1 MLPFIHIG
9 HFSLPTFGLLMWVAA
24 AAACF
29 VLHANFRRNPQSI
42 NTDSDAVTIV
52 ASATL
57 LGVLGAKVWHEL
69 QSPRELLE
77 QLHYLASLLP
87 SHPGSFLTELVHWAQ
102 QGYAWYGGLLAG
114 IATLFWFGRKFPRG
128 PLQLLDL
135 ASPAA
140 AVGYGMGRIAC
151 FVSGDGDYGIPSNV
165 PWAMGF
171 PKGLDPTP
179 PGVRVHPTPLYEL
192 IFGLALGAYL
202 WWRGRKKRPLGLLT
216 AEFLVLSSVGRFLVE
231 IIRRNPRIYF
241 GMSNAQVASLAT
253 AAAGLLLGVW
263 SVRRAT
269 RSAPR
274 GVRPV
279 RVV

>member
-9 HFSLPTFGLLMWVAA
+9 QLSLPTFGLLTWVAA
-24 AAACF
+24 VAACA
-29 VLHANFRRNPQSI
+29 VLYANFQRNAANIQP
-42 NTDSDAVTIV
+42 DADAVTIV

-57 LGVLGAKVWHEL
+57 MGFLGAKAWHEL
-69 QSPRELLE
+69 QAPGDLLREFEYLGVLLN
-77 QLHYLASLLP
+77 
-87 SHPGSFLTELVHWAQ
+87 SHPLSFFVEFAHWIQ
-102 QGYAWYGGLLAG
+102 QGYAWFGGMFAG
-114 IATLFWFGRKFPRG
+114 IGTLLWFGRRFSLG

-171 PKGLDPTP
+171 PNGLDPTP
-179 PGVRVHPTPLYEL
+179 PGVRVHPTPIYEL

-202 WWRGRKKRPLGLLT
+202 WWRGKAVRPLGLLT
-216 AEFLVLSSVGRFLVE
+216 GEFLVLSGIGRFLVE
-231 IIRRNPRIYF
+231 IIRKNPKIYF

-253 AAAGLLLGVW
+253 IVAGVLLGIW

-269 RSAPR
+269 RSGLAPAR
-274 GVRPV
+274 AS
-279 RVV
+279 